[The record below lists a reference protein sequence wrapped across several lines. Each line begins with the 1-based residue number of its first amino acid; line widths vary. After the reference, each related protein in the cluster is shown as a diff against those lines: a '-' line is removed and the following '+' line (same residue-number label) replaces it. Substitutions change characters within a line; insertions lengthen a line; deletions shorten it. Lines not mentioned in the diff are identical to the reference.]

1 MLSFLRS
8 KKVRTRNLSTPGFTV
23 IWQKLVNAT
32 IIKYMLPE
40 ETIAAIS
47 TPIGPGGIGIVR
59 LSGPG
64 AIAIADRLATT
75 KKGPISARPSHTI
88 TLAKIIDSHTQDVI
102 DEVLITV
109 MRAPNSYTRED
120 VVEINCHAG
129 AFTMK
134 KILDA
139 ALKEG
144 ARMAQPGEFTRRA
157 FLAGRID
164 LTQAQAVISLIQ
176 ARSEAA
182 ARAAARQ
189 AEGHVSRKI
198 RALREELVGLAAE
211 LEAAVDFVEEDIEP
225 MSAPK
230 ISKELKKVA
239 CELEELLRKAK
250 LGKFLDEG
258 ITAAIVGRPNVGK
271 SSLLN
276 ALTMEDKAIVS
287 SHPGTTRDIVEARI
301 QMDGIP
307 IIMKDTAGWR
317 VPLDDIESQGIDR
330 TRRAIQEVD
339 LIILVVD
346 GSERLKPEDKELMG
360 QLRHEERRVTVI
372 NKTDLP
378 QKTDVDHL
386 PRYLRKDPII
396 SISAKNGDGLDLLG
410 QLIGSRSG
418 FSKELEGN
426 EAFLTSASQESNLI
440 NAKTKLDEASAAQS
454 EGFGEEIMSA
464 LVKEAIVGLGE
475 IVGTN
480 VNEEIVR
487 QIFKRFCVG
496 K

>member
-1 MLSFLRS
+1 
-8 KKVRTRNLSTPGFTV
+8 
-23 IWQKLVNAT
+23 
-32 IIKYMLPE
+32 MLPE

-47 TPIGPGGIGIVR
+47 TPIGPGGIGIIR
-59 LSGPG
+59 ISGQG
-64 AIAIADRLATT
+64 ALAIADRLVST
-75 KKGPISARPSHTI
+75 KKGKISSKPSHTI
-88 TLAKIIDSHTQDVI
+88 TLAKIIDSATQDVI

-109 MRAPNSYTRED
+109 MKAPNSYTRED

-139 ALKEG
+139 TLKEG
-144 ARMAQPGEFTRRA
+144 ARLAEPGEFTRRA

-182 ARAAARQ
+182 ARAAASQ
-189 AEGHVSRKI
+189 ADGQVSRKI
-198 RALREELVGLAAE
+198 MVLREELVRIAAE
-211 LEAAVDFVEEDIEP
+211 LEAAVDFADEDIET
-225 MSAPK
+225 MSTGK
-230 ISKELKKVA
+230 TSKELKKVA
-239 CELEELLRKAK
+239 YELEELLRKAK
-250 LGKFLDEG
+250 RGKFLDEG

-276 ALTMEDKAIVS
+276 ALMMEDRAIVS
-287 SHPGTTRDIVEARI
+287 PYPGTTRDIVEARI

-317 VPLDDIESQGIDR
+317 APMDDVEAQGLDR
-330 TRRAIQEVD
+330 TKKAIQAVD
-339 LIILVVD
+339 LIVLVLD
-346 GSERLKPEDKELMG
+346 GSEQLKPEDKELMG
-360 QLRHEERRVTVI
+360 QLSHEERTVTVI
-372 NKTDLP
+372 NKADLP
-378 QKTDVDHL
+378 QKMDVARL

-396 SISAKNGDGLDLLG
+396 SISAKQGDGLDLLG

-418 FSKELEGN
+418 FSKEPEGN
-426 EAFLTSASQESNLI
+426 EAFLTSASQESSLV
-440 NAKTKLDEASAAQS
+440 NAKTRLDEASAAHD

-475 IVGTN
+475 IVGTDA
-480 VNEEIVR
+480 NEEIIR

>member
-1 MLSFLRS
+1 
-8 KKVRTRNLSTPGFTV
+8 
-23 IWQKLVNAT
+23 
-32 IIKYMLPE
+32 MLPE
-40 ETIAAIS
+40 DTIAAIS
-47 TPIGPGGIGIVR
+47 TPTGSGGIGIVR

-64 AIAIADRLATT
+64 ALAIADRLATT
-75 KKGPISARPSHTI
+75 KNGPISSRLSHTI
-88 TLAKIIDSHTQDVI
+88 TLAKIVDSATKDVI

-109 MRAPNSYTRED
+109 MKAPNSYTRED

-134 KILDA
+134 KILDS

-144 ARMAQPGEFTRRA
+144 ARLAQPGEFTRRA

-198 RALREELVGLAAE
+198 KALREGLVRIAAE
-211 LEAAVDFVEEDIEP
+211 LEAAVDFVDEDIETR
-225 MSAPK
+225 STGE

-239 CELEELLRKAK
+239 CELEELLLEAK
-250 LGKFLDEG
+250 RGKILDEG

-276 ALTMEDKAIVS
+276 ALMMEDKAIVS
-287 SHPGTTRDIVEARI
+287 SRPGTTRDIVEARI
-301 QMDGIP
+301 QMNGIP

-317 VPLDDIESQGIDR
+317 VPLDDIEAQGLDR
-330 TRRAIQEVD
+330 TKKAIQEVD
-339 LIILVVD
+339 LIILVLD
-346 GSERLKPEDKELMG
+346 GSDRLKPEDKELMS
-360 QLRHEERRVTVI
+360 QLCHEERSVTVI
-372 NKTDLP
+372 NKIDLP
-378 QKTDVDHL
+378 QKTDLDNL
-386 PRYLRKDPII
+386 PPSLRKGPII
-396 SISAKNGDGLDLLG
+396 SISAKQGDGLDLLG

-418 FSKELEGN
+418 FSKEPEGN
-426 EAFLTSASQESNLI
+426 EAFLASASQKNSLI
-440 NAKTKLDEASAAQS
+440 SAKAKLDEASSAQNQ
-454 EGFGEEIMSA
+454 GFGEEIMSA

-475 IVGTN
+475 VVGTDAS
-480 VNEEIVR
+480 EEIVG